1 MTEQQE
7 RRDYFRINDTIGLS
21 YSVLDGSSENS
32 AKGTE
37 GKKIELDSVL
47 TEIDAKFNQAANT
60 VWQENPAVA
69 EALGLLNRKISIVAA
84 RAPQGANLEAP
95 PHEEF
100 LANIS
105 GCGMAFHCVE
115 PLAEG
120 TRLSVSVVI
129 KPSNIDVNFIAT
141 VIACEP
147 SPESPDGKHLMRIEI
162 DEESHL
168 AKEQLIQ
175 HVVQKQYAAGKN
187 QDSRAEDL

>member
-1 MTEQQE
+1 MTERQE

-21 YSVLDGSSENS
+21 YSVIDDSSENS

-84 RAPQGANLEAP
+84 RTPQAADSEAAPHQE
-95 PHEEF
+95 H

-105 GCGMAFHCVE
+105 GCGMAFHCVD
-115 PLAEG
+115 PLAVG
-120 TRLSVSVVI
+120 TRLNVSVVI

-147 SPESPDGKHLMRIEI
+147 SPESPAGNYLMRIEI
-162 DEESHL
+162 DEESHS

-175 HVVQKQYAAGKN
+175 HVVQKQYTAGKN
-187 QDSRAEDL
+187 ADS

>member
-21 YSVLDGSSENS
+21 YSVFDGSEENS
-32 AKGTE
+32 ANGTE

-47 TEIDAKFNQAANT
+47 AEIDAKFNQAANT
-60 VWQENPAVA
+60 VWQKNPAVA

-84 RAPQGANLEAP
+84 RVPEGTDSEAAPHQ
-95 PHEEF
+95 EF

-105 GCGMAFHCVE
+105 GCGMAFHCVD
-115 PLAEG
+115 PLPEG
-120 TRLSVSVVI
+120 TRLNVSVVI
-129 KPSNIDVNFIAT
+129 KPSNIDVNFTAT

-147 SPESPDGKHLMRIEI
+147 SPESSAGKYLMRIEI

-175 HVVQKQYAAGKN
+175 HVVQKQYTAGKN
-187 QDSRAEDL
+187 LGSRPEDL